1 MDPTSSQPRLQWP
14 DKASAL
20 SQAGMAAPLLSVEEH
35 VGSTS
40 SGASSS
46 NRLVLGDNLAS
57 LAALAGD
64 RFRREIEA
72 AGGIRLIYLDPP
84 FATGDQFHMDVLI
97 GDPGTKLR
105 LPAYRDTWQGGLA
118 GYLSMLAPR
127 LLLLYDLLAEDGILY
142 FHCDF
147 RAASHARLL
156 LDEIFGP
163 NRLLNEIV
171 WTYGLGNANTRRAFG
186 RKHDTILLYT
196 KTDNYVFN
204 RQRGP
209 ITPAMAAK
217 YRHTR
222 PDGSRFMRSY
232 GKEYDLQGGK
242 PIGSVWDIPA
252 VAATSKE
259 RVGYPTQKPDALL
272 ERIIAASSN
281 PGDLVLDPFCG
292 AGTTL
297 AVANRLDR
305 RWIGCDAGD
314 LAIWTSRKRLASRS
328 SFDLLTVVDEDRQP
342 SPPISYALSPSAS
355 IIESENGPCI
365 RLDGIAVD
373 ATVPSGATPPHR
385 NRLAIEDGVV
395 VRYVPNEEGAR
406 RREVV
411 TRHWSDWLDGWAAGT
426 GGLGDAP
433 FTAFWETARTRH
445 QRAVPLISA
454 PLPDLGGQCDAV
466 TIRVTDF
473 FGRTWTTVASL
484 NGHDQQRWRGNHYG
498 SGLADPRR

>member
-1 MDPTSSQPRLQWP
+1 MEPTSSQPRLQWP

-20 SQAGMAAPLLSVEEH
+20 AQAGMAAPLLSVEEH
-35 VGSTS
+35 VGSIS
-40 SGASSS
+40 SGAGFT
-46 NRLVLGDNLAS
+46 NRLIFGDNLAS

-64 RFRREIEA
+64 PIRQEIEA
-72 AGGIRLIYLDPP
+72 TGGIRLIYLDPP

-97 GDPGTKLR
+97 GDPATKLR
-105 LPAYRDTWQGGLA
+105 LPAYRDAWQGGLS

-127 LLLLYDLLAEDGILY
+127 LQRLYGLLAEDGSLY

-147 RAASHARLL
+147 RAAPHARLL

-171 WTYGLGNANTRRAFG
+171 WTYGLGNANTQRAFG

-196 KTDNYVFN
+196 KSDNYIFN
-204 RQRGP
+204 RLRGP
-209 ITPAMAAK
+209 VTPAMAAK

-222 PDGSRFMRSY
+222 PDGTRFMRSY

-259 RVGYPTQKPDALL
+259 RVGYPTQKPQALL
-272 ERIIAASSN
+272 KRIIEASSN

-297 AVANRLDR
+297 AAANRLDR
-305 RWIGCDAGD
+305 RWIGCDAGE
-314 LAIWTSRKRLASRS
+314 LAIWTSRKRLAGGS
-328 SFDLLTVVDEDRQP
+328 SFDLLTLDGEDPPP
-342 SPPISYALSPSAS
+342 SLPISYTLSLSFS
-355 IIESENGPCI
+355 VIESKNGPCI
-365 RLDGIAVD
+365 RLEGIDVEGTA
-373 ATVPSGATPPHR
+373 PSGAAPPRGSH
-385 NRLAIEDGVV
+385 LAIDNGVV
-395 VRYVPNEEGAR
+395 IRYVPNGEGTR

-411 TRHWSDWLDGWAAGT
+411 TGHWSDWLDGWATGT
-426 GGLGDAP
+426 GGLGDEP
-433 FTAFWETARTRH
+433 FTALWETARTRD
-445 QRAVPLISA
+445 QRALPLISA
-454 PLPDLGGQCDAV
+454 PLPHLGGRCDAV

-473 FGRTWTTVASL
+473 SGRAWTTIASL
-484 NGHDQQRWRGNHYG
+484 NGHNQQHGKGNHYG